1 MTTKDK
7 ELLHLVNGTISSL
20 KTLLPLHN
28 EFEPV
33 HVVNKY
39 GGIQFGTMVSLTGD
53 IEAELILHGDSGV
66 FSQIG
71 QHMFGMPIEG
81 ELLESFTGEFGN
93 MVAGS
98 LSTHIVEQGFQ
109 TDISTPT
116 LINETTKLVGKA
128 INIIVKIKDVGPLN
142 ASLII
147 ENR

>member
-7 ELLHLVNGTISSL
+7 KLLHLVNGTISSL

-33 HVVNKY
+33 HVVNKH
-39 GGIQFGTMVSLTGD
+39 GGFQFGTMVSFTGD

-93 MVAGS
+93 MVAGN
-98 LSTHIVEQGFQ
+98 LSTLIVEQGFQ
-109 TDISTPT
+109 TDISPPT

-128 INIIVKIKDVGPLN
+128 VHIIVKIKDVGPLN
-142 ASLII
+142 AFLII

>member
-33 HVVNKY
+33 HVINKY
-39 GGIQFGTMVSLTGD
+39 GSIQFGTMVSFTGD

-81 ELLESFTGEFGN
+81 ELLDSFTGEFGN
-93 MVAGS
+93 MVAGN
-98 LSTHIVEQGFQ
+98 LSTLIVEQGFQ

-128 INIIVKIKDVGPLN
+128 IHIIVKIKDVGPLN